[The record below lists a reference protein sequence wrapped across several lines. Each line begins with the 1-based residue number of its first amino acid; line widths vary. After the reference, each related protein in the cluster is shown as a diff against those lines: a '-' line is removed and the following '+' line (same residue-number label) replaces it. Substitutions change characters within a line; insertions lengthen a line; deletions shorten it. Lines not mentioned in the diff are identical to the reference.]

1 MSSRWVLVLTGLAT
15 LAAIVLR
22 FAGASPVL
30 VFGVAALSILGL
42 AFILGHATEELG
54 HFFGPRVGGILNA
67 TVGNVGE
74 IIICVFALK
83 AGLVDLVKASLTGSI
98 IGNVLLVC
106 GASLIVGGARHGIQ
120 RFDPRTAGMN
130 AVQLV
135 LATIG
140 LVVPGVFAH
149 SVGGEHV
156 AANFWP
162 IENVTIGIAA
172 LLLGL
177 YGLSVVYDLTRP
189 LDQTVRSGDEASF
202 HDGAHAH
209 AKGGWVGPLVLLV
222 VSAGLLAWVSE
233 ILVGAVE
240 PVVHTLGVS
249 EFFLGIILIPV
260 IGNLAEHMVAVQLA
274 AKNKMDFSL
283 AVSLGSATQ
292 IALFAAPVLVFLSI
306 PLGHPLTLVFTNFE
320 IIAVGLC
327 ALVAALI
334 AIDGE
339 SNWLEGA
346 QLVAVYLI
354 LAVAF
359 FFLPA
364 AGLPAAGH

>member
-1 MSSRWVLVLTGLAT
+1 MLVSTAVAT
-15 LAAIVLR
+15 VAAIVLR
-22 FAGASPVL
+22 FAGAPPVL
-30 VFGVAALSILGL
+30 VFAVAALSILGL
-42 AFILGHATEELG
+42 AFLLGHATEELG

-74 IIICVFALK
+74 IIICIFALK
-83 AGLVDLVKASLTGSI
+83 AGLIDLVKASLTGSI
-98 IGNVLLVC
+98 LGNVLLVG
-106 GASLIVGGARHGIQ
+106 GASLVVGGVKHGVQ
-120 RFDPRTAGMN
+120 RFDARSAGMN

-149 SVGGEHV
+149 AVGGEHV
-156 AANFWP
+156 ASNFWP

-172 LLLGL
+172 LLLGI
-177 YGLSVVYDLTRP
+177 YGLSVIYDLTRP
-189 LDQTVRSGDEASF
+189 LDSTVRSGDEARVVE
-202 HDGAHAH
+202 GAAHAPH
-209 AKGGWVGPLVLLV
+209 VKGGWRLPLVLLV
-222 VSAGLLAWVSE
+222 ISAGFLAWVSE

-346 QLVAVYLI
+346 QLVATYLI

-359 FFLPA
+359 FFLPV
-364 AGLPAAGH
+364 GH

>member
-1 MSSRWVLVLTGLAT
+1 MSSKWSLALTGLAT

-22 FAGASPVL
+22 YTGASPVL

-42 AFILGHATEELG
+42 AFLLGHATEELG
-54 HFFGPRVGGILNA
+54 AFFGPRVGGILNA

-74 IIICVFALK
+74 IIICIFALK
-83 AGLVDLVKASLTGSI
+83 AGLIDLVKASLTGSI
-98 IGNVLLVC
+98 LGNVLLVC
-106 GASLIVGGARHGIQ
+106 GASLIVGGAKHGVQ
-120 RFDPRTAGMN
+120 RFDPRSAGMN

-140 LVVPGVFAH
+140 LVVPGVFAY
-149 SVGGEHV
+149 SVGGEQV
-156 AANFWP
+156 ASNFWP
-162 IENVTIGIAA
+162 IENVTIGVAA

-177 YGLSVVYDLTRP
+177 YGLSVFYDLTRP
-189 LDQTVRSGDEASF
+189 LESTVRSGDEAS
-202 HDGAHAH
+202 AHPH
-209 AKGGWVGPLVLLV
+209 PHVKGGWRMPLVMLV
-222 VSAGLLAWVSE
+222 ISAGFLAWMSE

-359 FFLPA
+359 FSLPV
-364 AGLPAAGH
+364 GH

>member
-1 MSSRWVLVLTGLAT
+1 MSHRVVLGLTLLAT
-15 LAAIVLR
+15 IAAIVLR

-42 AFILGHATEELG
+42 ASVLGHATEELG
-54 HFFGPRVGGILNA
+54 ACFGPRVGGILNA

-74 IIICVFALK
+74 IIISVFALK

-98 IGNVLLVC
+98 LGNVLLVC
-106 GASLIVGGARHGIQ
+106 GASLIVGGAKHGVQ
-120 RFDPRTAGMN
+120 RFDSRTAGMN

-140 LVVPGVFAH
+140 LVVPGTFAFL
-149 SVGGEHV
+149 VGGEEK
-156 AANFWP
+156 AQNFWP
-162 IENVTIGIAA
+162 IENVTIGVA
-172 LLLGL
+172 LLLLAL

-189 LDQTVRSGDEASF
+189 LDSTVRSGDEAR
-202 HDGAHAH
+202 GADVAHGHAS
-209 AKGGWVGPLVLLV
+209 GGWKRPMIMLVIA
-222 VSAGLLAWVSE
+222 AGLLAWVSE

-260 IGNLAEHMVAVQLA
+260 IGNLAEHLVAVQLA
-274 AKNKMDFSL
+274 RKNQMDFSL

-306 PLGHPLTLVFTNFE
+306 PLGHPLTLVFAPFE
-320 IIAVGLC
+320 IVAVGL
-327 ALVAALI
+327 AAIVAALI

-346 QLVAVYLI
+346 QLVATFLM

-359 FFLPA
+359 YFLPV
-364 AGLPAAGH
+364 GQ

>member
-1 MSSRWVLVLTGLAT
+1 MPARWVLISTAIAT
-15 LAAIVLR
+15 VAAIVLR
-22 FAGASPVL
+22 FTGASPVL
-30 VFGVAALSILGL
+30 VFAVAALSILGL
-42 AFILGHATEELG
+42 AFLLGHATEELG

-74 IIICVFALK
+74 IIICIFALK
-83 AGLVDLVKASLTGSI
+83 AGLIDLVKASLTGSI
-98 IGNVLLVC
+98 LGNVLLVC
-106 GASLIVGGARHGIQ
+106 GASLIVGGVKNGVQ
-120 RFDPRTAGMN
+120 RFDARSAGMN

-135 LATIG
+135 LATTG

-149 SVGGEHV
+149 AVGGEQV
-156 AANFWP
+156 ASNFWP

-172 LLLGL
+172 LLLVI
-177 YGLSVVYDLTRP
+177 YGLSVLYDLTRP
-189 LDQTVRSGDEASF
+189 LDSTVRSGDEARVEV
-202 HDGAHAH
+202 AATHAPH
-209 AKGGWVGPLVLLV
+209 KKGGWTVPLVLLV
-222 VSAGLLAWVSE
+222 ISAGLLAWVSE

-346 QLVAVYLI
+346 QLVATYLI

-359 FFLPA
+359 FFLPV
-364 AGLPAAGH
+364 GH

>member
-1 MSSRWVLVLTGLAT
+1 MRGMSGPWVLGATALAT
-15 LAAIVLR
+15 VATIVLR
-22 FAGASPVL
+22 YAGADPVL
-30 VFGVAALSILGL
+30 VFAVSCLAILGL
-42 AFILGHATEELG
+42 AGILGHATEELG
-54 HFFGPRVGGILNA
+54 VHTGPRIGGILNA

-74 IIICVFALK
+74 IIIAVFALK
-83 AGLVDLVKASLTGSI
+83 AGLVDLVKASITGSI
-98 IGNVLLVC
+98 LGNILLVF
-106 GASLIVGGARHGIQ
+106 GASVLVGGAKHGIQ

-140 LVVPGVFAH
+140 LIVPATFALL
-149 SVGGEHV
+149 VGGEHV
-156 AANFWP
+156 AQNFWP
-162 IENVTIGIAA
+162 IENVTIGVAI
-172 LLLGL
+172 LLLFL

-189 LDQTVRSGDEASF
+189 LGTTVRSGDEASSV
-202 HDGAHAH
+202 AHT
-209 AKGGWVGPLVLLV
+209 KVPGGWKGPLLVLV
-222 VSAGLLAWVSE
+222 VSAAALAWTSE

-240 PVVHTLGVS
+240 PVVHTLGIS
-249 EFFLGIILIPV
+249 EFFLGIILIPI
-260 IGNLAEHMVAVQLA
+260 IGNLAEHAVSIQLA
-274 AKNKMDFSL
+274 YKNQMDFAV

-306 PLGHPLTLVFTNFE
+306 PLGHPLTLVFAPFE
-320 IIAVGLC
+320 VVAIAGASVI
-327 ALVAALI
+327 AALI

-346 QLVAVYLI
+346 QLIAVYLI

-364 AGLPAAGH
+364 